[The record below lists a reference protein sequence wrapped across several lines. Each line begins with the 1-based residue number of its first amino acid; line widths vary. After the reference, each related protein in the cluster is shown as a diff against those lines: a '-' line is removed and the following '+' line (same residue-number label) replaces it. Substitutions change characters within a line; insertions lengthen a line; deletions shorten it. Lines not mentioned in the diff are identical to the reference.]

1 MSLIAPL
8 FLFGFLALVIPWWLH
23 RISTD
28 DPPQQEF
35 GSSMLLEQQQ
45 TVSSKHTRLRYW
57 PLLSLR
63 TLAIAL
69 LALLF
74 AEPVFQRLKVFT
86 EEATRH
92 LVVVDTSLSQGHTE
106 RWQRTI
112 ETANSI
118 IDNIPAGDEVSVIA
132 ASDSLQQTAVED
144 YTVATARAQISAL
157 QPDTFRLEFSRFTR
171 AITAAVNSITTPV
184 EVHFVSDMQR
194 SAMPERF
201 SDLAIPGIQELHL
214 YSTAATDDA
223 NTSVT
228 AVVDESAD
236 NLADVSVLVQNH
248 STEPVIR
255 ELAINSTAQRKTVE
269 VAGGSRTLVAFESVD
284 TSNAG
289 GQLTVTLSP
298 GDALAID
305 DTYTV
310 AIPDGERSEVSVV
323 TGIRASVAN
332 TYVTAALESD
342 PRYRARE
349 VAGDTISANEAGA
362 TLIVPDASTLT
373 DRATTRLQ
381 DFVNNG
387 GSALVIAGSDPHSTN
402 MRSLLGVSG
411 NLTQQT
417 DVSGNPLPAAKV
429 TTTDAT
435 QPLVK
440 GLASDWRA
448 LSVQRKLSISA
459 PGDDTVILA
468 TDDGSPLLIERTTGN
483 GRLLILTTALDPSW
497 SNLAL
502 EPLFVAFVIRSVE
515 YLQGETTA
523 NPYRAIGESINLPP
537 GAQLLNESGES
548 LRDISD
554 LTGSSRYTFTEPGVY
569 TIKSVS
575 GNRYLSVNTD
585 PQESAIQPIDDT
597 LIEQWKNLTAD
608 NVGNVAGQ
616 NVNDPPGSSGNAAPT
631 DTRSIW
637 YWILLLLAFTMLV
650 ESLYSHRHLWVKRG
664 A

>member
-8 FLFGFLALVIPWWLH
+8 FLFGLLALVVPWWLH

-28 DPPQQEF
+28 EPPEQDF

-57 PLLSLR
+57 GLLSLR
-63 TLAIAL
+63 TLAVAL

-74 AEPVFQRLKVFT
+74 AEPVLQQLKALT

-92 LVVVDTSLSQGHTE
+92 LLVVDTSLSQSHTE
-106 RWQRTI
+106 RWQRTT
-112 ETANSI
+112 EVANSV
-118 IDNIPAGDEVSVIA
+118 IDSIPTGDEISVIFASDTLQQSADEDYSVAA
-132 ASDSLQQTAVED
+132 ASA
-144 YTVATARAQISAL
+144 AIGAL
-157 QPDTFRLEFSRFTR
+157 QPNTSRLEFSRFTR
-171 AITAAVNSITTPV
+171 AITASVNNITRPV
-184 EVHFVSDMQR
+184 EVHFISDMQQ

-201 SDLAIPGIQELHL
+201 ADLAIPGIDELHL
-214 YSTAATDDA
+214 YSTATTTDS

-236 NLADVSVLVQNH
+236 NLADLSVLVQNH
-248 STEPVIR
+248 SAETVVREVAIANTSLR
-255 ELAINSTAQRKTVE
+255 NTVELAPGA
-269 VAGGSRTLVAFESVD
+269 RTLVSFNAID
-284 TSNAG
+284 TSNASG
-289 GQLTVTLSP
+289 RLTINISP
-298 GDALAID
+298 QDALAID

-310 AIPDGERSEVSVV
+310 AVPDGERSDVSVA
-323 TGIRASVAN
+323 TGSRGSIAN
-332 TYVTAALESD
+332 TYVVAALESD

-349 VAGDTISANEAGA
+349 VAGDTISASEAGA
-362 TLIVPDASTLT
+362 TLIVPDASTMT

-381 DFVNNG
+381 EFIDNG

-402 MRSLLGVSG
+402 MRSLLRIAG
-411 NLTQQT
+411 NTT
-417 DVSGNPLPAAKV
+417 TNPAGNVPSKV
-429 TTTDAT
+429 TTGDAT

-440 GLASDWRA
+440 GLTRDWRA
-448 LSVQRKLSISA
+448 LSVQRKLAVTAGSA
-459 PGDDTVILA
+459 DTIVLS
-468 TDDGSPLLIERTTGN
+468 TDDGSPLLIERTSGN
-483 GRLLILTTALDPSW
+483 GRLLILTTALDPLW

-502 EPLFVAFVIRSVE
+502 EPLFVAFIVRSVE

-523 NPYRAIGESINLPP
+523 NPYRVIGETMNLPP
-537 GAQLLNESGES
+537 GVQLVNESGES

-585 PQESAIQPIDDT
+585 PLESDIRAIDDT
-597 LIEQWKNLTAD
+597 RLEQWKNLTG
-608 NVGNVAGQ
+608 GNSDEAAVQGTVDQTNDSAPNQ
-616 NVNDPPGSSGNAAPT
+616 NHSNN
-631 DTRSIW
+631 RSMW
-637 YWILLLLAFTMLV
+637 YWILLLLAITMLL
-650 ESLYSHRHLWVKRG
+650 ESLYSHRHLKVKRG